1 MPLPADHPADRRDQ
15 RLAGIRRVSLW
26 VAGGTAA
33 ATLGLGTAFAHALPG
48 HHAAAGA
55 PPTAQPER
63 TEPSSSPGPGGSA
76 TGSPQPPPAQRPA
89 GGAGADPSPAP
100 SQLSQ
105 PQQPPATTPAPAQTT
120 SGGS

>member
-15 RLAGIRRVSLW
+15 RLARIRRVSLW

-48 HHAAAGA
+48 HHAPSAAAGPGAAGPRPQASRA
-55 PPTAQPER
+55 PQPAASGAAPSSPAAQP
-63 TEPSSSPGPGGSA
+63 SA
-76 TGSPQPPPAQRPA
+76 
-89 GGAGADPSPAP
+89 SPAP
-100 SQLSQ
+100 SPAATHLS
-105 PQQPPATTPAPAQTT
+105 PPAQAPAPAPAPAQTT